1 MTTEVPII
9 FIPGILS
16 SQLYLPENGKK
27 LWLSPSFLKNA
38 DRMAISSPLDV
49 RNNEINQQT
58 VPHTRREKG
67 MMMREVVL
75 IERLCG
81 AFPDRPV
88 YYFSYDWR
96 SCKDG
101 ALKFAEFIA
110 YLRTLGYD
118 TVDLVCHSMGGLVM
132 SYYVSRHGFEHLRKI
147 ICLGVP
153 FEGSPLMEK
162 LAVTGDINAIPN
174 AVAEVFGL
182 TREIVTAYPS
192 AAAMLPTKEYL
203 SVFPL
208 YRKGT
213 PLSLEETEGIF
224 EKCMPEVFSAARTFQ
239 RAVHRRAYKA
249 LLENPDCYFGIGIG
263 KDTAQTVSLEGE
275 DTVIEY
281 MGAAGDRDVPE
292 YSATMCGRVEKTGFE
307 RCRKFDARHSELL
320 RSAEPMNWV
329 ISVLGDT
336 KDPVK
341 YEPRSVK
348 YKNRVRKESTKRKHE
363 NKRNTKTKGQE
374 KTK

>member
-1 MTTEVPII
+1 MTAIPIV

-38 DRMAISSPLDV
+38 DRMAFSSPLDV
-49 RNNEINQQT
+49 KNNEVNQQT
-58 VPHTRREKG
+58 LPHTRREKG
-67 MMMREVVL
+67 MLMREVFL
-75 IERLCG
+75 IEKLCS

-96 SCKDG
+96 SCKNG
-101 ALKFAEFIA
+101 AQKFAEFIS
-110 YLRTLGYD
+110 YLAGLGYE

-132 SYYVSRHGFEHLRKI
+132 SYYVSRRGFAHLRKI

-182 TREIVTAYPS
+182 TKEIVTAYPS
-192 AAAMLPTKEYL
+192 AAVLLPTKEYL
-203 SVFPL
+203 SVYPL

-213 PLSLEETEGIF
+213 PVSTEEAEAVF
-224 EKCMPEVFSAARTFQ
+224 EACMPEVFSAARTFQ
-239 RAVHRRAYKA
+239 HAVHMRAYKA

-263 KDTAQTVSLEGE
+263 KSTAQTISLEGDGE
-275 DTVIEY
+275 VMEY
-281 MGAAGDRDVPE
+281 EGAAGDRDVPE

-307 RCRKFDARHSELL
+307 RCRKFDARHGELL
-320 RSAEPMNWV
+320 RSAEPMDWV
-329 ISVLGDT
+329 ISILGDT
-336 KDPVK
+336 EDPVK
-341 YEPRSVK
+341 RGKAGEMKIKSK
-348 YKNRVRKESTKRKHE
+348 
-363 NKRNTKTKGQE
+363 TKTKTKLKS
-374 KTK
+374 KTKSILERQQT